1 VNTSQRNPNRPRGGF
16 QPPHCPN
23 PQCDFHHP
31 NPRWPFKRDGFYI
44 RPSDQARFQAFKC
57 LHCGRKFST
66 RTFSSTY
73 WLQRR
78 RLLLD
83 VAKWTCEGPCLRQM
97 GRVLKASHSTIAR
110 RIARLGRL
118 CLVFHRNLLQ
128 NKKLEEPVVVDGF
141 ETFEYSQYFPFHI
154 NFAAG
159 ADSWFLYHFTDSPL
173 RRKGSMT
180 KGQKKRRAELEE
192 TLGRP
197 DPKAVEKG
205 MVQLLKTLLGH
216 LEPGERLVLHSDDHP
231 AYHRAL
237 QRLEHTAPQLSRIE
251 HHVTS
256 SQEPRTKD
264 NPLFPINLTDLLA
277 RHSSA
282 NHRRETIAYSK
293 RRQSALER
301 AAIFT
306 VWRNCIKKRTE
317 NGGEESTAMRAGL
330 VARMLSWGDVLRHR
344 LFPAHGDLPP
354 VWTDYYWRKVKTL
367 ALGERQSAHTCR
379 YAF

>member
-1 VNTSQRNPNRPRGGF
+1 MNSSHRKLIRRRGGF

-23 PQCDFHHP
+23 PRCDFHHP
-31 NPRWPFKRDGFYI
+31 NPRWPFKRDGFYV

-57 LHCGRKFST
+57 LHCGRKFSA
-66 RTFSSTY
+66 RTFSTTY

-78 RLLLD
+78 DLLQH
-83 VAKWTCEGPCLRQM
+83 VANWTCEGPCLRQM
-97 GRVLKASHSTIAR
+97 GRVMKAGHATIAR
-110 RIARLGRL
+110 RIARLGRH
-118 CLVFHRNLLQ
+118 CLIFHRNLLQ
-128 NKKLEEPVVVDGF
+128 EKELEEPVVVDGF

-159 ADSWFLYHFTDSPL
+159 SDSWLLYHFTDSPL

-180 KGQKKRRAELEE
+180 PGQKKKRAALEE

-197 DPKAVEKG
+197 DPKAVERG
-205 MVQLLKTLLGH
+205 MAQLLKTLLEQ
-216 LEPGERLVLHSDDHP
+216 LKPDERLVLHSDDHP
-231 AYHRAL
+231 AYHRARR
-237 QRLEHTAPQLSRIE
+237 RLERTDPQLSGIE

-256 SQEPRTKD
+256 SKARRTKD

-301 AAIFT
+301 AAILT
-306 VWRNCIKKRTE
+306 VWRNCIKKRRE

-330 VARMLSWGDVLRHR
+330 VDRMLNWSEILKRR

-354 VWTDYYWRKVKTL
+354 EWEAYYWRKIKTR
-367 ALGERQSAHTCR
+367 AMGERQHTHTCQ